1 MLSSNRTFMMTMLCL
16 LAMLLTSVTSGVGAA
31 KLSIEIP
38 PTQELRADLDHPLG
52 VNKTDCLELHHSKH
66 LIEKGQKTHTSCS
79 SSCIVK
85 IPTNLMQDDLMLLP
99 FSLAP
104 IDELPA
110 PKAVVMIDKPYR
122 PPIV

>member
-16 LAMLLTSVTSGVGAA
+16 LAMLLTSIASGVRAA
-31 KLSIEIP
+31 KLSME
-38 PTQELRADLDHPLG
+38 TQQTQAQRSELGQPLDMD
-52 VNKTDCLELHHSKH
+52 KTDCLESHHSKH
-66 LIEKGQKTHTSCS
+66 LIEKGQKTHKSCS

-104 IDELPA
+104 IDELPT